1 MKKQKISQTFSRWLI
16 VCVSIAFVV
25 SAVFSYIMQTGISEK
40 ETNELLQLNIRD
52 VKQDILDA
60 SDKHLLGIAR
70 SVAKEMGDM
79 KVDTAAQSE
88 LIHGINRV
96 MERHEISDVHIV
108 NSEGIIVASNSLR
121 YFGYDMASG
130 EQSREFMVLLQGE
143 KELVQ
148 SYQPISF
155 DSAEQRKFAGVA
167 LSNGGFVQVGYD
179 FSLFQK
185 SIDEQVVALT
195 RNRHVGAGGR
205 ILICDKKGNIVSNAK
220 EIDRKKLDMASM
232 GVKPGT
238 VQQGKRFCATV
249 EGTPFYCMM
258 EAAEGYFIIAIVP
271 VREVVMSRN
280 VAVGMT
286 AVMEIVVFLALFV
299 IIWILLKKQI
309 VDNIRRINGSLAQ
322 ITDGNLDVTVDVR
335 NNEEFNA
342 LSDDINTTVDT
353 LKRYIEEAQTRIDQ
367 ELEFARSVQH
377 AALPS
382 VFPPFPNRTD
392 FDLFARMD
400 TAKEVGGDFY
410 DFFMLGEDLLGFLIA
425 DVSGKGIPAAMF
437 MMEAKTLIKSLVE
450 SGVPVEQVCCV
461 ANEKLCENNGDD
473 MFVTA
478 WLGMLDLKTGVLHYV
493 NAGHNP
499 PLLCRVGE
507 QFAYLKGK
515 VDFVLAGMEG
525 VRYCRQE
532 LTLQPGD
539 RLYLY
544 TDGVTEATA
553 LDEQMYG
560 EERLLSGLNQAGV
573 VTPREL
579 CAAIKEDVDRFVGD
593 APQFDDITMLSLTYI
608 GRQTNV

>member
-1 MKKQKISQTFSRWLI
+1 
-16 VCVSIAFVV
+16 
-25 SAVFSYIMQTGISEK
+25 
-40 ETNELLQLNIRD
+40 
-52 VKQDILDA
+52 
-60 SDKHLLGIAR
+60 
-70 SVAKEMGDM
+70 
-79 KVDTAAQSE
+79 
-88 LIHGINRV
+88 
-96 MERHEISDVHIV
+96 
-108 NSEGIIVASNSLR
+108 
-121 YFGYDMASG
+121 
-130 EQSREFMVLLQGE
+130 
-143 KELVQ
+143 
-148 SYQPISF
+148 
-155 DSAEQRKFAGVA
+155 
-167 LSNGGFVQVGYD
+167 
-179 FSLFQK
+179 
-185 SIDEQVVALT
+185 
-195 RNRHVGAGGR
+195 
-205 ILICDKKGNIVSNAK
+205 
-220 EIDRKKLDMASM
+220 
-232 GVKPGT
+232 
-238 VQQGKRFCATV
+238 
-249 EGTPFYCMM
+249 
-258 EAAEGYFIIAIVP
+258 
-271 VREVVMSRN
+271 
-280 VAVGMT
+280 
-286 AVMEIVVFLALFV
+286 
-299 IIWILLKKQI
+299 
-309 VDNIRRINGSLAQ
+309 
-322 ITDGNLDVTVDVR
+322 
-335 NNEEFNA
+335 
-342 LSDDINTTVDT
+342 
-353 LKRYIEEAQTRIDQ
+353 
-367 ELEFARSVQH
+367 
-377 AALPS
+377 
-382 VFPPFPNRTD
+382 
-392 FDLFARMD
+392 MD

-437 MMEAKTLIKSLVE
+437 MMEAKALIKSLVE

-515 VDFVLAGMEG
+515 VDFVLAGVEG